1 MKFII
6 CLFFRAIS
14 RKYNSYIEDLGIK
27 VPLLPRLC
35 CFLSYEGIFGE
46 AFRGKSILDGI
57 EWSPFMVDS
66 SWLDRSFQEEIS
78 SSF

>member
-1 MKFII
+1 M
-6 CLFFRAIS
+6 
-14 RKYNSYIEDLGIK
+14 
-27 VPLLPRLC
+27 PLLPRLC